1 MASWRRSASS
11 SVQAPPESFF
21 FLAKG
26 DLLFVARDEEV
37 TGDDDEDGRFPIPPA
52 RAYLPD
58 RDFLDDE
65 DTGDFPPSRGDTED
79 EAYASGCLALLRRC
93 LGIVDCWC
101 NAGL

>member
-1 MASWRRSASS
+1 M
-11 SVQAPPESFF
+11 
-21 FLAKG
+21 
-26 DLLFVARDEEV
+26 ARDEE
-37 TGDDDEDGRFPIPPA
+37 GDDDDDEDGRCPIPPA

-58 RDFLDDE
+58 RDFLADE

-93 LGIVDCWC
+93 LGIVGCWC